1 MSKALER
8 LNQQQREIYEQ
19 LSMREKL
26 GIFLTEIGEEATS
39 KIFSSLDMDII
50 TELSVIVATTK
61 TVDKAI
67 AMVVIEEFMA
77 LIQSNKY
84 LISGGLEYAKEILF
98 KTFPPE
104 TAQAI
109 FNKLT
114 KELGETK
121 SFTYLNKIKPEQLAG
136 FITQE
141 HPQTIALIIAHMNPA
156 LAAETLSYFDDDL
169 RSEVVMRMANLGDIS
184 PAVIKKVS
192 TILEKKLES
201 LTSYK
206 VEVGGPRAVAEVLNK
221 LSQKATKSTIEKI
234 ESENQDLAEK
244 IKELMFTFE
253 DIIKL
258 DKTAIREVLKEI
270 DKNTLMIALK
280 AASDELKQKFLENMS
295 KRAAEAF
302 EEELQF
308 LGPVKV
314 KDVEEAQRNIVDQI
328 QKMAEYGKIQIS
340 DADEVIE

>member
-1 MSKALER
+1 MSALEK
-8 LNQQQREIYEQ
+8 LTPSQKDIYES
-19 LSMREKL
+19 LSMKEKL
-26 GIFLTEIGEEATS
+26 GIFLTEIGEDVTS
-39 KIFSSLDMDII
+39 KIFANLDMDIVSQ
-50 TELSVIVATTK
+50 LSIIIATTK
-61 TVDKAI
+61 VVDKAI
-67 AMVVIEEFMA
+67 AMVIIEEFMA
-77 LIQSNKY
+77 MMQSNRY
-84 LISGGLEYAKEILF
+84 LVSGGLEYAKEILF

-104 TAQAI
+104 TAQMI
-109 FNKLT
+109 FNKLA

-136 FITQE
+136 FILQE
-141 HPQTIALIIAHMNPA
+141 HPQTIALIIAHMNSV

-192 TILEKKLES
+192 AILEKKLEA

-206 VEVGGPRAVAEVLNK
+206 IEVGGPRAVAEVLNK
-221 LSQKATKSTIEKI
+221 LSQKASKITIEKI
-234 ESENQDLAEK
+234 EEQNEELAEK

-253 DIIKL
+253 DILKL
-258 DKTAIREVLKEI
+258 DKMAIREVLKEI
-270 DKNTLMIALK
+270 DKNVLMIALK
-280 AASDELKQKFLENMS
+280 GASEELKRKFLENMS

-314 KDVEEAQRNIVDQI
+314 KDVEDAQRNIVDEI
-328 QKMAEYGKIQIS
+328 QKMAEQGKIQIS

>member
-1 MSKALER
+1 MSALEK
-8 LNQQQREIYEQ
+8 LTPSQKDIYKS

-26 GIFLTEIGEEATS
+26 GIFLTEIGEDVTS
-39 KIFSSLDMDII
+39 KIFANLDMDIVSQ
-50 TELSVIVATTK
+50 LSIIIATAK
-61 TVDKAI
+61 VVDKAI
-67 AMVVIEEFMA
+67 AMVIIEEFMA
-77 LIQSNKY
+77 MMQSNRY
-84 LISGGLEYAKEILF
+84 LVSGGLEYAKEILF

-104 TAQAI
+104 TAQII
-109 FNKLT
+109 FNKLA

-136 FITQE
+136 FILQE
-141 HPQTIALIIAHMNPA
+141 HPQTIALIIAHMNPV

-169 RSEVVMRMANLGDIS
+169 RSEVVMRIANLGDIS

-192 TILEKKLES
+192 TILEKKLEA

-221 LSQKATKSTIEKI
+221 LSQKASKTTIEKI
-234 ESENQDLAEK
+234 EEQNEDLAEK

-253 DIIKL
+253 DIMKL
-258 DKTAIREVLKEI
+258 DKMAIREVLKKI
-270 DKNTLMIALK
+270 DKNQLMIALK
-280 AASDELKQKFLENMS
+280 GASEELKRKFLENMS

-314 KDVEEAQRNIVDQI
+314 KDVEDAQRNIVDEI
-328 QKMAEYGKIQIS
+328 QKMAEQGKIQIS

>member
-26 GIFLTEIGEEATS
+26 GIFLTELGEEATS

-50 TELSVIVATTK
+50 TELSMIVATTK

-67 AMVVIEEFMA
+67 AMVIIEEFMA
-77 LIQSNKY
+77 LIQSNRY

-234 ESENQDLAEK
+234 ESENQNLAEK

-258 DKTAIREVLKEI
+258 DKIAIREVLKEI

>member
-1 MSKALER
+1 MSALEK
-8 LNQQQREIYEQ
+8 LTPSQKDIYES
-19 LSMREKL
+19 LSMKEKL
-26 GIFLTEIGEEATS
+26 GIFLTEIGEDVTS
-39 KIFSSLDMDII
+39 KIFANLDMDIVSQ
-50 TELSVIVATTK
+50 LSIIIATAK
-61 TVDKAI
+61 VVDKAI
-67 AMVVIEEFMA
+67 AMVIIEEFMA
-77 LIQSNKY
+77 MMQSNRY
-84 LISGGLEYAKEILF
+84 LVSGGLEYAKEILF

-104 TAQAI
+104 TAQMI
-109 FNKLT
+109 FNKLA

-136 FITQE
+136 FILQE
-141 HPQTIALIIAHMNPA
+141 HPQTIALIIAHMNPV

-192 TILEKKLES
+192 AILEKKLEA

-206 VEVGGPRAVAEVLNK
+206 IEVGGPRAVAEVLNK
-221 LSQKATKSTIEKI
+221 LSQKASKTTIEKI
-234 ESENQDLAEK
+234 EEQNEELAEK

-253 DIIKL
+253 DILKL
-258 DKTAIREVLKEI
+258 DKMAIREVLKEI
-270 DKNTLMIALK
+270 DKNVLMIALK
-280 AASDELKQKFLENMS
+280 GASEELKRKFLENMS

-314 KDVEEAQRNIVDQI
+314 KDVEDAQRNIVDEI
-328 QKMAEYGKIQIS
+328 QKMAEQGKIQIS